1 MSPPLRPVAT
11 FTSLVALFIAGAW
24 LATWFVSGPEQVTLI
39 WPPAGVAIG
48 ALIVYGW
55 RWWPFIP
62 VAVVIFHLTLGPVP
76 AVFIPFSAAANL
88 ATAVIAAAWVQLRA
102 PQAVE
107 RLSMRSGFL
116 FLGASAAAVLAG
128 STLGA
133 AGLIVAGMVPPG
145 DYLDAVWRWTLGDLY
160 GVVAVLSSVLIGYR
174 WRSWRL
180 AGPLPFRYAPN
191 SEKLLW
197 LLVFMSSL
205 VVVAWAA
212 RRSGAYALGF
222 ASLPFIF
229 VIWSAVRFEPP
240 WTAFGTTVVGL
251 YLATLIGLGY
261 AGLAPPRDLGSTT
274 ILIAFLCMI
283 TATPLIVSAAAH
295 ENRVASV
302 HALRRATVDPLT
314 GLANRPAFEDRAM
327 DTMRRHPHESMAM
340 AYLDLDQFK
349 LVNDTL
355 SHRTGDEL
363 LRSLSAALASVVRTT
378 DLLARLGGDEFALLL
393 RAVDPFEAEQIA
405 QKLRR
410 VVGDFRFALD
420 GRVIAPTTSIGLI
433 TFTAADV
440 DFAGVLAQADAAC
453 FAAKELGGNR
463 VEVARAGDRHRHDR
477 HNAMDWAVRIGDAIE
492 HGRLRLYAQSIA
504 ALKPAA
510 DARLR
515 HFEVLLRIDD
525 PASGALLE
533 PGPYIAAAERFRF
546 ATRIDRAV
554 IAQTLD
560 WFDAH
565 PAEADEV
572 GMVGINLSGASVNDD
587 EFAQFIEDRVA
598 TSRLPAAR
606 LCFEITETS
615 AVRDLAQA
623 QRFIQRIRALGCKFA
638 LDDFGAGFC
647 SFSYLR
653 SLDVD
658 FFKID
663 GSFVREVHHSPLA
676 LAIVR
681 SIAEIAR
688 VMRKQTIAEYTESE
702 TIRSHLVALGVDYAQ
717 GFAIERPLPL
727 ETLFA
732 PPDPIDTLRRAS

>member
-1 MSPPLRPVAT
+1 MSTPRHPIAVFA
-11 FTSLVALFIAGAW
+11 SLVALFIAGAW
-24 LATWFVSGPEQVTLI
+24 LATWFVHGPDQVTLI
-39 WPPAGVAIG
+39 WPPAGIAIG
-48 ALIVYGW
+48 ALIVHGW

-62 VAVVIFHLTLGPVP
+62 VAVVLFHLTLGPVP
-76 AVFIPFSAAANL
+76 AAFVPFSVASNL
-88 ATAVIAAAWVQLRA
+88 VSALLAVAWVQFRA
-102 PQAVE
+102 PQAID
-107 RLSMRSGFL
+107 RLAMRSGFL
-116 FLGASAAAVLAG
+116 FLGASTLAVLVGGAI
-128 STLGA
+128 GA
-133 AGLIVAGMVPPG
+133 AGLVYAGMVPAA
-145 DYLDAVWRWTLGDLY
+145 DYLEAAWRWTLGDLY

-174 WRSWRL
+174 WRAWQID
-180 AGPLPFRYAPN
+180 GTLPFRYARGG
-191 SEKLLW
+191 EKWAWLVVFLL
-197 LLVFMSSL
+197 SL
-205 VVVAWAA
+205 IVVAWAA

-222 ASLPFIF
+222 ASLPFVF

-261 AGLAPPRDLGSTT
+261 AGLAPPSDLGSTT

-283 TATPLIVSAAAH
+283 TAAPQIVSAAAH
-295 ENRVASV
+295 ENRAASV
-302 HALRRATVDPLT
+302 RALRRATIDRLT
-314 GLANRPAFEDRAM
+314 GLANRPAFEDRAKEA
-327 DTMRRHPHESMAM
+327 MRRHPQEAMAL

-363 LRSLSAALASVVRTT
+363 LRSLSAALSSVVRER
-378 DLLARLGGDEFALLL
+378 DVLARLGGDEFALLL
-393 RAVDPFEAEQIA
+393 RDVDRVASLQLA
-405 QKLRR
+405 QALRR
-410 VVGDFRFALD
+410 VVADFRFAHD
-420 GRVIAPTTSIGLI
+420 GRVIAPTTSIGLV
-433 TFTAADV
+433 TFTAAES
-440 DFAGVLAQADAAC
+440 DFATLFAQADAAC
-453 FAAKELGGNR
+453 FTAKELGGNR
-463 VEVARAGDRHRHDR
+463 VQVVAAGDRHVHDR
-477 HNAMDWAVRIGDAIE
+477 RNAMDWAVRIGDAIE
-492 HGRLRLYAQSIA
+492 QGRLQLYAQRIIS
-504 ALKPAA
+504 LKPLT
-510 DARLR
+510 DSHLR
-515 HFEVLLRIDD
+515 HFEVLLRIED
-525 PASGALLE
+525 PTTGALLE

-554 IAQTLD
+554 LAQTLD

-565 PAEADEV
+565 PAQAAEV

-587 EFAQFIEDRVA
+587 EFAQFVEERIA
-598 TSRLPAAR
+598 TSCIPPAR
-606 LCFEITETS
+606 LCFEITETC

-663 GSFVREVHHSPLA
+663 GSFVRDVHQSPLA

-688 VMRKQTIAEYTESE
+688 VMRKQTIAEYTESD

-717 GFAIERPLPL
+717 GFAIERPQPL
-727 ETLFA
+727 AALFA
-732 PPDPIDTLRRAS
+732 PPDPAALRQAS

>member
-1 MSPPLRPVAT
+1 VSTAHHPVAR
-11 FTSLVALFIAGAW
+11 FASLVALFIAGAW

-39 WPPAGVAIG
+39 WPPAGIAIG
-48 ALIVYGW
+48 ALIVHGW

-62 VAVVIFHLTLGPVP
+62 IAVVLFHLTLGPVP
-76 AVFIPFSAAANL
+76 PAFIPFSVASNLVAAL
-88 ATAVIAAAWVQLRA
+88 VAVAWVAFRA
-102 PQAVE
+102 PLAVD

-116 FLGASAAAVLAG
+116 FLGASVLAVLAG
-128 STLGA
+128 GAIGA
-133 AGLIVAGMVPPG
+133 AGLVYAGMVPAA
-145 DYLDAVWRWTLGDLY
+145 DYVEAAWRWALGDLY
-160 GVVAVLSSVLIGYR
+160 GVVSVLSSILIGYR
-174 WRSWRL
+174 WRDWQIE
-180 AGPLPFRYAPN
+180 GPLPFRYATRG
-191 SEKLLW
+191 EKWVWLVVFLL
-197 LLVFMSSL
+197 SL
-205 VVVAWAA
+205 IVVAWAA

-222 ASLPFIF
+222 ASLPFVF

-283 TATPLIVSAAAH
+283 TAAPQIVSAAAH
-295 ENRVASV
+295 ENRAASV
-302 HALRRATVDPLT
+302 RALRRANIDRLT
-314 GLANRPAFEDRAM
+314 GLANRPAFEDRAK
-327 DTMRRHPHESMAM
+327 DAMRRHPQESMAL

-363 LRSLSAALASVVRTT
+363 LRSLSAALSSVVRPQ
-378 DLLARLGGDEFALLL
+378 DVLARLGGDEFALLL
-393 RAVDPFEAEQIA
+393 RDVDRVDALRLA
-405 QKLRR
+405 QELRR
-410 VVGDFRFALD
+410 VVADFRFAHE
-420 GRVIAPTTSIGLI
+420 GRVIAPTTSIGLVAFDA
-433 TFTAADV
+433 TEA
-440 DFAGVLAQADAAC
+440 DFAHLFAQADAAC
-453 FAAKELGGNR
+453 FTAKELGGNR
-463 VEVARAGDRHRHDR
+463 VQMASGGDRHMHDR
-477 HNAMDWAVRIGDAIE
+477 RSAMDWAVRIGDAIE
-492 HGRLRLYAQSIA
+492 QGRLRLYAQGIA
-504 ALKPAA
+504 ALKPVAEPH
-510 DARLR
+510 LR
-515 HFEVLLRIDD
+515 HFEVLLRIED
-525 PASGALLE
+525 PTTGELLE

-554 IAQTLD
+554 LALTLD
-560 WFDAH
+560 WFEAH
-565 PAEADEV
+565 PNEAAEV
-572 GMVGINLSGASVNDD
+572 GLIGLNLSGASVNDD
-587 EFAQFIEDRVA
+587 EFAQFIEE
-598 TSRLPAAR
+598 RLARSHLPPQR

-663 GSFVREVHHSPLA
+663 GSFVRDVHTSPLA

-717 GFAIERPLPL
+717 GFAIERPRPL
-727 ETLFA
+727 DSLFA
-732 PPDPIDTLRRAS
+732 PPDPAAMRHAS

>member
-1 MSPPLRPVAT
+1 MSPPRRPVAT
-11 FTSLVALFIAGAW
+11 FASLVALFIAGAW
-24 LATWFVSGPEQVTLI
+24 LATWFVSGPDQVTLI
-39 WPPAGVAIG
+39 WPPAGIAIG
-48 ALIVYGW
+48 ALIVHGW

-62 VAVVIFHLTLGPVP
+62 IAVVIFHLTLGPVP
-76 AVFIPFSAAANL
+76 AAFIPFSVASNL
-88 ATAVIAAAWVQLRA
+88 ATALIAVGWVQYRSPA
-102 PQAVE
+102 AVD

-116 FLGASAAAVLAG
+116 FLGASSMAVLTG
-128 STLGA
+128 SALGA
-133 AGLIVAGMVPPG
+133 AGLVFAGMVPASG
-145 DYLDAVWRWTLGDLY
+145 YLEAAWRWALGDLY

-174 WRSWRL
+174 WHTWRL
-180 AGPLPFRYAPN
+180 DGPLPFRYAPRG
-191 SEKLLW
+191 EKWLW
-197 LLVFMSSL
+197 LLVFLLSL

-212 RRSGAYALGF
+212 KRSGAYALGF
-222 ASLPFIF
+222 ASLPFVF

-240 WTAFGTTVVGL
+240 WTSFGTTVVGL

-274 ILIAFLCMI
+274 ILIAFLCMVS
-283 TATPLIVSAAAH
+283 AAPQIVAAAAH

-302 HALRRATVDPLT
+302 RALRRATVDRLT
-314 GLANRPAFEDRAM
+314 GLANRPAFEDRAK
-327 DTMRRHPHESMAM
+327 DAIRRHPQETMAM

-355 SHRTGDEL
+355 SHGTGDEL
-363 LRSLSAALASVVRTT
+363 LRSLAAALSSVVRKK

-393 RAVDPFEAEQIA
+393 REVDGVEAARIA
-405 QKLRR
+405 QELRR
-410 VVGDFRFALD
+410 VVADFRFAHD

-433 TFTAADV
+433 AFTAADA
-440 DFAGVLAQADAAC
+440 DFATVFAQADAAC
-453 FAAKELGGNR
+453 FTAKELGGNR
-463 VEVARAGDRHRHDR
+463 VQAASAGERHLHDR

-504 ALKPAA
+504 ALKPTANA
-510 DARLR
+510 HLR
-515 HFEVLLRIDD
+515 HFEVLLRIAD
-525 PASGALLE
+525 PGSGELLE

-554 IAQTLD
+554 LAQTLD

-565 PAEADEV
+565 PAQADEV

-587 EFAQFIEDRVA
+587 EFAQFVEDRVA

-658 FFKID
+658 IFKID
-663 GSFVREVHHSPLA
+663 GSFVRDVHQSPLA

-727 ETLFA
+727 EDLFA
-732 PPDPIDTLRRAS
+732 PPDPADRLRQAS